1 MCAGRKAGT
10 VGKGILM
17 MQGYIK
23 AGVATPPVSVGD
35 PRKNVNAAV
44 LAIREAGKA
53 GAQVLVLP
61 ELFLTGYTAG
71 DLFGQDI
78 LLEAAREGLLEL
90 ARRTR
95 DLDICAV
102 VGVPLVVQGRLYDCA
117 AAVQA
122 GRVLGVV
129 PKMCI
134 PNHHE
139 FYERRWFDSGKGI
152 TLTIELAGEEVPFG
166 SLLFELG
173 DALVMGI
180 EVCEDLWVPIPPS
193 SYLALCGANLIVN
206 PSASNELVA
215 KNEYRRKLVEQQ
227 SARCMCA
234 YAYASAGVHES
245 TTDVV
250 FSGAC
255 FVAEN
260 GHILAEGKRFSRKT
274 EITYACVDLELLA
287 AERRLSTGMERIARD
302 QGLIEPIRVRGRL
315 SPLEEKHFERAIDP
329 YPFVPSDPRVMEE
342 RCQEILSLQAAGL
355 ARRLEHVGSIKA
367 VIGLSGG
374 LDSTL
379 ALLVTVRAFEQLGY
393 PFENILGVTMPGFGT
408 TKRTYDNA
416 VRLMQLLHV
425 TKREVDI
432 TNACMQHFS
441 DIGHDPDVHDVTYEN
456 VQARERTQ
464 VLMDMANKSGA
475 ILVGTGDLSE
485 LALGWAT
492 FNGDHM
498 SMYGVNASVPKT
510 LVRYLVNYEAGRMG
524 GSAKEV
530 LKDVLNTPVSP
541 ELLPPDEAGNIR
553 QRTEDKIGPYALHD
567 FFLYNM
573 LRFGSRPSKLRFL
586 ACRAFE
592 GEYAEDE
599 ILKWLSVFL
608 KRFFVHQFKRSTLP
622 DGPKIGSISLSPRGD
637 WRMPSD
643 ADGSLWEDGIHGI

>member
-1 MCAGRKAGT
+1 
-10 VGKGILM
+10 

-23 AGVATPPVSVGD
+23 VGAASPPVSVGD
-35 PRKNVNAAV
+35 PRKNVRTAV
-44 LAIREAGKA
+44 LAVREAKSA

-61 ELFLTGYTAG
+61 ELFITGYTVG

-78 LLEAAREGLLEL
+78 LLNSAREGLIDL
-90 ARRTR
+90 AEQTR
-95 DLDICAV
+95 DLYVCVV
-102 VGVPLVVQGRLYDCA
+102 VGVPLVVQGRLFDCA
-117 AAVQA
+117 AVIQA
-122 GRVLGVV
+122 GRVLGIV
-129 PKMCI
+129 PKMCL
-134 PNHHE
+134 PNHRE
-139 FYERRWFDSGKGI
+139 FYERRWFDSGRGI
-152 TLTIELAGEEVPFG
+152 ACTMDLAGEKVPFG
-166 SLLFELG
+166 PLLFELG
-173 DALVMGI
+173 DALIMGV

-193 SYLALCGANLIVN
+193 SYLALQGANLIVN

-215 KNEYRRKLVEQQ
+215 KNEYRRKLIEQQ

-255 FVAEN
+255 FIAEN
-260 GHILAEGKRFSRKT
+260 GRMLSEGKRFSRGM
-274 EITYACVDLELLA
+274 EITYACIDLEALA
-287 AERRLSTGMERIARD
+287 AERRLSTGMERTALDR
-302 QGLIEPIRVRGRL
+302 GVIEPVRVQGNL
-315 SPLEEKHFERAIDP
+315 PALEEKHFEREIDP

-342 RCQEILSLQAAGL
+342 RCHEILSLQAAGL
-355 ARRLEHVGSIKA
+355 ARRLEHVGSTKA

-379 ALLVTVRAFEQLGY
+379 ALLVTVRAFEQLDY

-408 TKRTYDNA
+408 TKRTYGNA
-416 VRLMQLLHV
+416 VRLMELLRV

-432 TNACMQHFS
+432 TKACLQHFS
-441 DIGHDPDVHDVTYEN
+441 DIGHDPAVHDVTYEN

-464 VLMDMANKSGA
+464 VLMDMANKSDA

-510 LVRYLVNYEAGRMG
+510 LVRYLVNYEAMRMG
-524 GSAKEV
+524 GAIEEV
-530 LKDVLNTPVSP
+530 LKDILNTPVSP
-541 ELLPPDEAGNIR
+541 ELLPPDAQGNIL
-553 QRTEDKIGPYALHD
+553 QCTEERIGPYALHD
-567 FFLYNM
+567 FFLYHM
-573 LRFGSRPSKLRFL
+573 IRFGTRPEKIRFL

-592 GEYAEDE
+592 GEFSKDE
-599 ILKWLSVFL
+599 ISKWLGVFL
-608 KRFFVHQFKRSTLP
+608 KRFFIHQFKRSTLP

-643 ADGSLWEDGIHGI
+643 ADGSLWQDGIADD